1 MKRHIISHVAIYLLS
16 IVMAVFGIYHFMYPK
31 EMMVYVPNFI
41 PGGVIWVY
49 FVGGAFI
56 LAAISFV
63 LNKQAKLA
71 GYLLALLLLIFVF
84 TIHLPTY
91 LQGGT
96 EETRHDALI
105 NLLKDTAIAAFA
117 MHIAGSTDNKGIVF

>member
-56 LAAISFV
+56 LAAISFI

-96 EETRHDALI
+96 EETRHTALI

-117 MHIAGSTDNKGIVF
+117 IK

>member
-56 LAAISFV
+56 LAAISFI

-96 EETRHDALI
+96 EETRHTALI

-117 MHIAGSTDNKGIVF
+117 MHIAGSTDTKGIVF